1 MKCLVFA
8 LLALGA
14 CTPDVDQLPVEPN
27 NTPSAFVGVV
37 PGTVDAAVVFAD
49 AGIPGFDGG
58 VRGDAFLRDAG
69 LSLFDATFYGDV
81 GQNPYDAAPIG
92 LDAGVPP
99 FP

>member
-1 MKCLVFA
+1 MKSLVVA
-8 LLALGA
+8 LLTLGA
-14 CTPDVDQLPVEPN
+14 CTPDIDPFSVQPN
-27 NTPSAFVGVV
+27 GTPSAFSGVV
-37 PGTVDAAVVFAD
+37 PGAVDAGELAD
-49 AGIPGFDGG
+49 ANIPGFDGG

-81 GQNPYDAAPIG
+81 GQSPYDAAPIG

>member
-1 MKCLVFA
+1 MKSLVFA

-27 NTPSAFVGVV
+27 GTPSAFVGVV
-37 PGTVDAAVVFAD
+37 PGAVDSAVVFD

-81 GQNPYDAAPIG
+81 GQIPYDAAAIG